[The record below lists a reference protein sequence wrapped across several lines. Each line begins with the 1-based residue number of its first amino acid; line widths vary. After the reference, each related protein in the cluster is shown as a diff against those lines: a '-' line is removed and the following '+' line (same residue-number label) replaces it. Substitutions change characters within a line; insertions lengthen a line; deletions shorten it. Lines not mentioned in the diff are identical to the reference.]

1 MEIKGSKEMN
11 ILEINNLSKN
21 YSNIDV
27 LKEIKLNLKRD
38 EFVSI
43 IGPSG
48 CGKSTIFKVI
58 TGLEDEYQGRVEIE
72 GRSVKSYNKPIAYM
86 PQKDLLLPWRTLY
99 ENARLPLEMSGV
111 KDTNNRIVSLIEEF
125 GLKGFESSYP
135 NELSGGMKQRG
146 ALLRTF
152 LIDSDLML
160 LDEPFG
166 ALDAITRMEMQE
178 WILKVWR
185 KHNHS
190 ILFITHDIDEALFLS
205 DRIYVMTGRPGSIRL
220 EVVVDEKR
228 PRNREQLL
236 SEKYLEIKKDILKIL
251 RG

>member
-1 MEIKGSKEMN
+1 MKVLDIKKLDKKFES
-11 ILEINNLSKN
+11 IQVLEDIELH
-21 YSNIDV
+21 I
-27 LKEIKLNLKRD
+27 ERG

-43 IGPSG
+43 VGPSG
-48 CGKSTIFKVI
+48 CGKSTLFKII
-58 TGLEDEYQGRVEIE
+58 TGLIREYRGEVRIE
-72 GRSVKSYNKPIAYM
+72 GTESRDYAEPISYM

-99 ENARLPLEMSGV
+99 ENARIPLEVAKRDRREHEG
-111 KDTNNRIVSLIEEF
+111 TILPLIEEF
-125 GLKGFESSYP
+125 GLGGFEDTYP
-135 NELSGGMKQRG
+135 HELSGGMRQRG

-152 LIDSDLML
+152 LIESDLML

-178 WILKVWR
+178 WLLEVWQ

-205 DRIYVMTGRPGSIRL
+205 DRVYVMTGRPGKIEL
-220 EVVVDEKR
+220 EIVVDEER
-228 PRNREQLL
+228 PRRRKILL
-236 SEKYLEIKKDILKIL
+236 DEKCMNYKRDILKVL